1 MRLFAFVTGVI
12 AMLVA
17 PGGADA
23 QTKVVRLGHLW
34 DGLRV
39 VSDALVVIEG
49 TRITTVVG
57 DGFKIPNG
65 AEVIDLRAYFG
76 LPGLIDLHTHITYS
90 WDGQPGTEPRAQ
102 RQRQRPAAMVFLAQD
117 NARRTLETGVT
128 TVRDLNASNETDLT
142 MRDLIARGEMI
153 GPRMFVS
160 GQGLSSAQTTSLE
173 AGRRTVEE
181 RVKAGVDW
189 IKVFGSRG
197 SYDSVDTTQ
206 TVSFEEMKSIV
217 DAAHALNRKVAIHS
231 YGASGVKDAVLAGAD
246 SVEHGVDLDD
256 ETFAEMVKRRTV
268 WVPTID
274 HNRYYIDAKNEYGIT
289 PEALSQLQNYIE
301 RNLESARR
309 AVKAGVRLG
318 MGSDAVFSMF
328 GENTRELTWLVK
340 AGLSPEQALM
350 AATTTGA
357 SLLGMESQLGRVAP
371 GYFADLVAVEGDP
384 LKDIAAVVNG
394 VRLVMKDGK
403 VVVDKRRQ

>member
-1 MRLFAFVTGVI
+1 
-12 AMLVA
+12 
-17 PGGADA
+17 
-23 QTKVVRLGHLW
+23 
-34 DGLRV
+34 
-39 VSDALVVIEG
+39 
-49 TRITTVVG
+49 
-57 DGFKIPNG
+57 
-65 AEVIDLRAYFG
+65 
-76 LPGLIDLHTHITYS
+76 
-90 WDGQPGTEPRAQ
+90 
-102 RQRQRPAAMVFLAQD
+102 
-117 NARRTLETGVT
+117 
-128 TVRDLNASNETDLT
+128 
-142 MRDLIARGEMI
+142 MI